1 MSLDETLLKLNTLK
15 DSLQEF
21 DQNDLSELSGINP
34 IEMDKFQKWWESLN
48 ELHKLN
54 LIQKIN
60 QIAEENFE
68 LEFYEILYFTLS
80 DKNPN
85 IRKESLNGLWEC
97 EDYRIGDAA
106 SKILLEDKE
115 ESVRVEASKLLRNFC
130 YLIKNGKISGRI
142 SEKIINSINFVLA
155 NISMDSE
162 LWRRTLE
169 STACFNTQS
178 INHYIKK
185 AYNSQNIMLT
195 SSAVYAMGETDNVE
209 WLNTVI
215 TETYNDSPEIRYE
228 SAIALGK
235 LGNEAVLPNIKEL
248 LNDEDIQVQ
257 NCAIES
263 LGIIGGPIAKKML
276 LSLPNDM
283 PEIQQSLELALEN
296 LES

>member
-1 MSLDETLLKLNTLK
+1 MSLDETLSKLNTLK

-21 DQNDLSELSGINP
+21 DENILSELSGINP
-34 IEMDKFQKWWESLN
+34 LEMNKFQDWWESLN
-48 ELHKLN
+48 ELHKLT
-54 LIQKIN
+54 LIEKIN
-60 QIAEENFE
+60 TIAEENFE
-68 LEFYEILYFTLS
+68 LEFYEILYFTLR
-80 DKNPN
+80 DKNPD

-106 SKILLEDKE
+106 SDILLEDKE
-115 ESVRVEASKLLRNFC
+115 ESVRIESTKLLRNFC

-169 STACFNTQS
+169 STACFNTAS
-178 INHYIKK
+178 INDYIND
-185 AYNSQNIMLT
+185 AYNSQEMLLT
-195 SSAVYAMGETDNVE
+195 SSAIYAMGETDNIE

-215 TETYNDSPEIRYE
+215 TETYNDLPEIRYE

-235 LGNEAVLPNIKEL
+235 LGNETVLPNIKEL

-263 LGIIGGPIAKKML
+263 LGIIGGSVAKKML
-276 LSLPNDM
+276 LSIPKDI
-283 PEIQQSLELALEN
+283 PEIKDSLELALEN

>member
-21 DQNDLSELSGINP
+21 DENDLSELSGINP
-34 IEMDKFQKWWESLN
+34 IEMYKVQEWWVSLS
-48 ELHKLN
+48 ELQKLN

-60 QIAEENFE
+60 RIAEENFE
-68 LEFYEILYFTLS
+68 LEFYEILYFTLRDVS
-80 DKNPN
+80 PD

-106 SKILLEDKE
+106 SEILLEDKE
-115 ESVRVEASKLLRNFC
+115 ESVRIEASKLLRNFC
-130 YLIKNGKISGRI
+130 YLIKNGKILGRI
-142 SEKIINSINFVLA
+142 SEKIVNSTNFVLT
-155 NISMDSE
+155 NTSMDSE

-169 STACFNTQS
+169 STACFNTES
-178 INHYIKK
+178 INHHIND
-185 AYNSQNIMLT
+185 AYNSQDIMLT
-195 SSAVYAMGETDNVE
+195 SSAIYAMGETDNIN

-215 TETYNDSPEIRYE
+215 TETYNDLPEIRYE

-235 LGNEAVLPNIKEL
+235 LGNESVLPNIKEL
-248 LNDEDIQVQ
+248 LNDEDIEVQ

-276 LSLPNDM
+276 LSLPSDL
-283 PEIQQSLELALEN
+283 PEIKESLELALEN

>member
-21 DQNDLSELSGINP
+21 DENDLSELSGINP
-34 IEMDKFQKWWESLN
+34 IEMYKFQEWWVSLS
-48 ELHKLN
+48 ELQKLN

-60 QIAEENFE
+60 RIAEENFE
-68 LEFYEILYFTLS
+68 LEFYEILYFTLRDES
-80 DKNPN
+80 PD

-106 SKILLEDKE
+106 SEILLEDKE
-115 ESVRVEASKLLRNFC
+115 ESVKIEASKLLRNFC
-130 YLIKNGKISGRI
+130 YLIKNGKILCRI
-142 SEKIINSINFVLA
+142 SEKIVNSTNFVLT
-155 NISMDSE
+155 NTSMDSE

-169 STACFNTQS
+169 STACFNTES
-178 INHYIKK
+178 INHHIND
-185 AYNSQNIMLT
+185 AYNSQDIMLT
-195 SSAVYAMGETDNVE
+195 SSAIYAMGETDNIN

-215 TETYNDSPEIRYE
+215 TETYNDLPEIRYE

-235 LGNEAVLPNIKEL
+235 LGNESVLPNIKEL
-248 LNDEDIQVQ
+248 LNDEDIEVQ

-276 LSLPNDM
+276 LSLPNDL
-283 PEIQQSLELALEN
+283 PEIKESLELALEN

>member
-1 MSLDETLLKLNTLK
+1 MSLDETLSKLNTLK

-21 DQNDLSELSGINP
+21 DENILSELSGINP
-34 IEMDKFQKWWESLN
+34 LEMNKFQDWWESLN
-48 ELHKLN
+48 ELHKLT
-54 LIQKIN
+54 LIEKIN
-60 QIAEENFE
+60 TIAEENFE
-68 LEFYEILYFTLS
+68 LEFYEILYFALR
-80 DKNPN
+80 DKNPD

-106 SKILLEDKE
+106 SDILLEDKE
-115 ESVRVEASKLLRNFC
+115 ESVRIESTKLLRNFC

-155 NISMDSE
+155 NNSMNSE

-169 STACFNTQS
+169 STACFNTAS
-178 INHYIKK
+178 INDYIND
-185 AYNSQNIMLT
+185 AYNSQEMLLT
-195 SSAVYAMGETDNVE
+195 SSAIYAMGETDNIE

-215 TETYNDSPEIRYE
+215 TETYNDLPEIRYE

-235 LGNEAVLPNIKEL
+235 LGNETVLPNIKEL

-263 LGIIGGPIAKKML
+263 LGIIGGSVAKKML
-276 LSLPNDM
+276 LSIPKDI
-283 PEIQQSLELALEN
+283 PEIKDSLELALEN

>member
-1 MSLDETLLKLNTLK
+1 MSLDETLSKLNTLK

-21 DQNDLSELSGINP
+21 DENILSELSGINP
-34 IEMDKFQKWWESLN
+34 LEMNKFQDWWESLN
-48 ELHKLN
+48 ELHKLT
-54 LIQKIN
+54 LIEKIN
-60 QIAEENFE
+60 TIAEENFE
-68 LEFYEILYFTLS
+68 LEFYEILYFALR
-80 DKNPN
+80 DKNPD

-106 SKILLEDKE
+106 SDILLEDKE
-115 ESVRVEASKLLRNFC
+115 ESVRIESTKLLRNFC

-169 STACFNTQS
+169 STACFNTAS
-178 INHYIKK
+178 INDYIND
-185 AYNSQNIMLT
+185 AYNSQEMLLT
-195 SSAVYAMGETDNVE
+195 SSAIYAMGETDNIE

-215 TETYNDSPEIRYE
+215 TETYNDLPEIRYE

-235 LGNEAVLPNIKEL
+235 LGNETVLPNIKEL

-263 LGIIGGPIAKKML
+263 LGIIGGSVAKKML
-276 LSLPNDM
+276 LSIPKDI
-283 PEIQQSLELALEN
+283 PEIKDSLELALEN
-296 LES
+296 LE